1 MTESYTES
9 IQKLAQT
16 LRTKLTSE
24 EFLLLLDV
32 SGDYAL
38 DAILYRELFALK
50 PTVA

>member
-9 IQKLAQT
+9 IKKLAQT
-16 LRTKLTSE
+16 LRTRLTEE
-24 EFLLLLDV
+24 EFLLLLDI

-50 PTVA
+50 PPVA